1 MVTPYEIDHKMSKEN
16 SERVARQVDKYRA
29 HPKNQD
35 EKAAGG
41 LLPMVAA
48 TLSMVVAF
56 VRGA

>member
-29 HPKNQD
+29 LPHEQG
-35 EKAAGG
+35 EKTAGG
-41 LLPMVAA
+41 VLSMVTVA
-48 TLSMVVAF
+48 LSMVVAF